1 MKKILYATTAI
12 AAVSAISA
20 ANAQESAMM
29 SAAGN
34 DLSIGGYYEFGY
46 ASRSDDRGGD
56 DGGADSF
63 TYGDSELYIDF
74 ETTSDAGLT
83 YGVQLDF
90 EVVNGNE
97 HAESGDAKNAE
108 ESSIYVSGNFG
119 TIHLGHDDYASD
131 LYNVWAP
138 THEGAFSQYDSI
150 NGLRY
155 SGEGAVLRVID
166 VLGNNTG
173 ADNQTAIATARANFL
188 AGGQF
193 KDPADEDEGRE
204 SFVDTSDIPGLGTR
218 SEVMTA
224 LNSELRGEVPAMSS
238 DFTTEQRDAAL
249 AAATTTATALVNGAF
264 VDDAADSTQL
274 RGLQQDVNL
283 AYTASWTQGN
293 DDAKITYVS
302 PNLGGLSFGG
312 SFADSDSSENSPTAF
327 GGSFTGSVD
336 RIPFVGGGF
345 SYKLAAWQYGN
356 GGDDEA
362 EVSTT
367 HLGVNIGIGDLTL
380 TAAQLSG
387 DISETTE
394 DEVETLELGV
404 GYAVHDA
411 LSVGFS
417 TADASNDDTD
427 EEGSFQSVSLS
438 YTIAPGLKTTAAYNF
453 YDVERDDAQL
463 LENSGTELVWQVE
476 FAF

>member
-56 DGGADSF
+56 DNGSDSF

-97 HAESGDAKNAE
+97 HGESGDAKNAE

-150 NGLRY
+150 NGIRY
-155 SGEGAVLRVID
+155 GEGAGLRVIGLADANADATAARADFAAGTEVD
-166 VLGNNTG
+166 VTTLAGTAVASRSAVETALANQILGDLTG
-173 ADNQTAIATARANFL
+173 ADRTAAQAGANRDAGAIANAVFTDN
-188 AGGQF
+188 
-193 KDPADEDEGRE
+193 
-204 SFVDTSDIPGLGTR
+204 GT
-218 SEVMTA
+218 T
-224 LNSELRGEVPAMSS
+224 LK
-238 DFTTEQRDAAL
+238 
-249 AAATTTATALVNGAF
+249 
-264 VDDAADSTQL
+264 
-274 RGLQQDVNL
+274 GLQQGVNL

-356 GGDDEA
+356 GGDEEA

-394 DEVETLELGV
+394 NEVETLELGV
-404 GYAVHDA
+404 GYAVHDG

-417 TADASNDDTD
+417 TADATNEDAD
-427 EEGSFQSVSLS
+427 EEGTFRSVSLS

-453 YDVERDDAQL
+453 YDVEKSEDL
-463 LENSGTELVWQVE
+463 IENSGTELVWQVE

>member
-56 DGGADSF
+56 DNGADSF

-74 ETTSDAGLT
+74 ETTSDSGLT

-90 EVVNGNE
+90 EVVSGNR
-97 HAESGDAKNAE
+97 HVESGPAKNAE

-119 TIHLGHDDYASD
+119 TIHLGHDDYASTS
-131 LYNVWAP
+131 YNIWAP
-138 THEGAFSQYDSI
+138 THEGSLGQDNSI
-150 NGLRY
+150 HGLRY
-155 SGEGAVLRVID
+155 GEGAASRVIGLSTAAATEIAEARAD
-166 VLGNNTG
+166 FAAGDYIALSRLTGVANQNAVETALEMQILGDLTG
-173 ADNQTAIATARANFL
+173 ADRTAAQPGAERSAAAIAAAVLT
-188 AGGQF
+188 
-193 KDPADEDEGRE
+193 E
-204 SFVDTSDIPGLGTR
+204 VDLTPGELVPGTTPG
-218 SEVMTA
+218 VGVGDGIDNPVT
-224 LNSELRGEVPAMSS
+224 V
-238 DFTTEQRDAAL
+238 
-249 AAATTTATALVNGAF
+249 
-264 VDDAADSTQL
+264 L

-283 AYTASWTQGN
+283 AHTASLTQS
-293 DDAKITYVS
+293 DDNAKISYHS
-302 PNLGGLSFGG
+302 PNFGGLSFGG

-327 GGSFTGSVD
+327 GASFTGSVD
-336 RIPFVGGGF
+336 EIPFVGGGF
-345 SYKLAAWQYGN
+345 SYKLAGWQLGN
-356 GGDDEA
+356 GADDLE
-362 EVSTT
+362 ETSTT

-394 DEVETLELGV
+394 DEVETLEFGI
-404 GYAVHDA
+404 GYDVHDS

-417 TADASNDDTD
+417 TADAKNNDTD
-427 EEGSFQSVSLS
+427 AEGTFQSVSVEYS
-438 YTIAPGLKTTAAYNF
+438 IAPGLKTTAAYNQ
-453 YDVERDDAQL
+453 YEVERNEHLIA
-463 LENSGTELVWQVE
+463 NNGSELVWQVE

>member
-56 DGGADSF
+56 DNGADSF

-74 ETTSDAGLT
+74 ETTSDSGLT

-90 EVVNGNE
+90 EVVSGSR
-97 HAESGDAKNAE
+97 HVESGPAKNAE

-119 TIHLGHDDYASD
+119 TIHLGHDDYASTS
-131 LYNVWAP
+131 YNIWAP
-138 THEGAFSQYDSI
+138 THEGSLGQDNSI
-150 NGLRY
+150 HGLRY
-155 SGEGAVLRVID
+155 GEGAALRFID
-166 VLGNNTG
+166 LDT
-173 ADNQTAIATARANFL
+173 ATAAANRAAFA
-188 AGGQF
+188 AG
-193 KDPADEDEGRE
+193 DN
-204 SFVDTSDIPGLGTR
+204 VDIGMT
-218 SEVMTA
+218 EMQAATA
-224 LNSELRGEVPAMSS
+224 LARTIMS
-238 DFTTEQRDAAL
+238 DNTTADQEFAEEL
-249 AAATTTATALVNGAF
+249 AAAVF
-264 VDDAADSTQL
+264 VDDNGTDVL
-274 RGLQQDVNL
+274 RGLQQDINL
-283 AYTASWTQGN
+283 AHTASLTQS
-293 DDAKITYVS
+293 DDNAKISYHS
-302 PNLGGLSFGG
+302 PNLGGLSFGA

-327 GGSFTGSVD
+327 GASFTGSVD
-336 RIPFVGGGF
+336 KIPFVGGGF
-345 SYKLAAWQYGN
+345 NYKLAGWQLGN
-356 GGDDEA
+356 GADDLE
-362 EVSTT
+362 ETSTT

-394 DEVETLELGV
+394 DEVETLEFGI
-404 GYAVHDA
+404 GYAVHDS

-417 TADASNDDTD
+417 TADANNNDTD
-427 EEGSFQSVSLS
+427 AEGTFQSVSVEYS
-438 YTIAPGLKTTAAYNF
+438 IAPGLKTTAAYNQ
-453 YDVERDDAQL
+453 YEVERNEHLIA
-463 LENSGTELVWQVE
+463 NNGSELVWQVE

>member
-56 DGGADSF
+56 DGGRDSF

-97 HAESGDAKNAE
+97 HGESGDAKNAE

-119 TIHLGHDDYASD
+119 TIHLGHDDFASD

-138 THEGAFSQYDSI
+138 THEGAFSQYDSVHSI
-150 NGLRY
+150 RY
-155 SGEGAVLRVID
+155 GEGAGLRFIGLED
-166 VLGNNTG
+166 NATIAAEHRTNFATG
-173 ADNQTAIATARANFL
+173 A
-188 AGGQF
+188 
-193 KDPADEDEGRE
+193 E
-204 SFVDTSDIPGLGTR
+204 VDLGGTR
-218 SEVMTA
+218 
-224 LNSELRGEVPAMSS
+224 
-238 DFTTEQRDAAL
+238 
-249 AAATTTATALVNGAF
+249 TALVNELGAQIDPDNATAGA
-264 VDDAADSTQL
+264 VVADGIADAVFTDETGTTL
-274 RGLQQDVNL
+274 KGLQQSVNL
-283 AYTASWTQGN
+283 AYTASLTQGS

-302 PNLGGLSFGG
+302 PNLGGLSFAG

-356 GGDDEA
+356 GGDEEA

-387 DISETTE
+387 DISEDTE

-404 GYAVHDA
+404 GYAVHDS

-417 TADASNDDTD
+417 TADATNEDAD
-427 EEGSFQSVSLS
+427 EEGTFRSVSLS

-453 YDVERDDAQL
+453 YDVEKSADL
-463 LENSGTELVWQVE
+463 IENSGTELVWQVE

>member
-46 ASRSDDRGGD
+46 ASRSDDVD
-56 DGGADSF
+56 SENDAADSF

-90 EVVNGNE
+90 EVVNGAS
-97 HAESGDAKNAE
+97 HAESGPAKNAE

-119 TIHLGHDDYASD
+119 TIHLGHANYASD
-131 LYNVWAP
+131 LFNVWAP

-150 NGLRY
+150 NGIRY
-155 SGEGAVLRVID
+155 GYTAQVIGDNATAGEIPRRVLMDPDNSSSAMIPNPAITTYTRISQDFGEGGRNANDEVQALVTVFETNDDDITD
-166 VLGNNTG
+166 AGQALLQQT
-173 ADNQTAIATARANFL
+173 ADNTT
-188 AGGQF
+188 
-193 KDPADEDEGRE
+193 GRN
-204 SFVDTSDIPGLGTR
+204 T
-218 SEVMTA
+218 
-224 LNSELRGEVPAMSS
+224 
-238 DFTTEQRDAAL
+238 L
-249 AAATTTATALVNGAF
+249 AADIVSGSDGTIDTATAQALI
-264 VDDAADSTQL
+264 D
-274 RGLQQDVNL
+274 RGISGDGVKL
-283 AYTASWTQGN
+283 AYTASWTQGT

-302 PNLGGLSFGG
+302 PNLGGLSFGA
-312 SFADSDSSENSPTAF
+312 SFADSDSSENSPTSF

-356 GGDDEA
+356 GGDGLE
-362 EVSTT
+362 ETSTT
-367 HLGVNIGIGDLTL
+367 HLGVNIGIADLTL
-380 TAAQLSG
+380 TAAQLEG
-387 DISETTE
+387 DVSTRNDYELK
-394 DEVETLELGV
+394 TLEFGI

-417 TADASNDDTD
+417 TADAENDAD

-438 YTIAPGLKTTAAYNF
+438 YTIAPGLKTTAAYNQ
-453 YDVERDDAQL
+453 YEVEDNL
-463 LENSGTELVWQVE
+463 LQVSNDGTELVWQVE

>member
-46 ASRSDDRGGD
+46 ASGSDDRGGE

-138 THEGAFSQYDSI
+138 THEGAFSQYDSVHGI
-150 NGLRY
+150 RY
-155 SGEGAVLRVID
+155 SGEGAVSR
-166 VLGNNTG
+166 VLGLSDNATAVAQVRADFLAGDAVDLSADLDNETTGDQLLSVNTR
-173 ADNQTAIATARANFL
+173 ADAITQLTMDIREVFDNDTNDNRTGPEKGTAATAAATAIA
-188 AGGQF
+188 
-193 KDPADEDEGRE
+193 D
-204 SFVDTSDIPGLGTR
+204 
-218 SEVMTA
+218 
-224 LNSELRGEVPAMSS
+224 
-238 DFTTEQRDAAL
+238 
-249 AAATTTATALVNGAF
+249 GAF
-264 VDDAADSTQL
+264 VAGDNTTL
-274 RGLQQDVNL
+274 RGLQGVNL

-327 GGSFTGSVD
+327 GGSFTGAVD

-356 GGDDEA
+356 GGDELA
-362 EVSTT
+362 ETSTT

-404 GYAVHDA
+404 GYAVHDG

-417 TADASNDDTD
+417 TADATNEDAD
-427 EEGSFQSVSLS
+427 EEGTFRSVSLS

-453 YDVERDDAQL
+453 YDVEKDDAQL

>member
-46 ASRSDDRGGD
+46 ASRSDDFSGD
-56 DGGADSF
+56 DNGSDTF
-63 TYGDSELYIDF
+63 TYGESELFIDF

-90 EVVNGNE
+90 EVVNGNQ
-97 HAESGDAKNAE
+97 HDAGGEAANAD

-119 TIHLGHDDYASD
+119 TIHLGHDDYASS
-131 LYNVWAP
+131 LYNIWAP
-138 THEGAFSQYDSI
+138 THEGSISQDDSV

-155 SGEGAVLRVID
+155 GEGAALSVI
-166 VLGNNTG
+166 G
-173 ADNQTAIATARANFL
+173 L
-188 AGGQF
+188 A
-193 KDPADEDEGRE
+193 E
-204 SFVDTSDIPGLGTR
+204 
-218 SEVMTA
+218 
-224 LNSELRGEVPAMSS
+224 
-238 DFTTEQRDAAL
+238 
-249 AAATTTATALVNGAF
+249 TATAESTEAARNTFLEGGS
-264 VDDAADSTQL
+264 VDLSTANIAGLASRANAVSLLEADYISGITSPTGDQRTAATAAANEVADAIFEDNSTDTL
-274 RGLQQDVNL
+274 RGLPGDVNL
-283 AYTASWTQGN
+283 AYTASLTQSSDN
-293 DDAKITYVS
+293 AKISYVS
-302 PNLGGLSFGG
+302 PNLGGLSFGA
-312 SFADSDSSENSPTAF
+312 SFADPKEGDNSPTSF
-327 GGSFTGSVD
+327 GASFTGSVD

-345 SYKLAAWQYGN
+345 SYKLAGWQFGN
-356 GGDDEA
+356 GGDELV
-362 EVSTT
+362 ETSST

-387 DISETTE
+387 DISTTSE
-394 DEVETLELGV
+394 DELETLELGV

-417 TADASNDDTD
+417 TADAKNDDSG
-427 EEGSFQSVSLS
+427 EEGTFQSVSLS
-438 YTIAPGLKTTAAYNF
+438 YTIAPGLKTTAAYNL
-453 YDVERDDAQL
+453 YEVERNEVLVA
-463 LENSGTELVWQVE
+463 NSGSELVWQVE

>member
-56 DGGADSF
+56 DNGADSF

-97 HAESGDAKNAE
+97 HGESGPAKNAE

-138 THEGAFSQYDSI
+138 THEGSFSQYDSI
-150 NGLRY
+150 NGIRY
-155 SGEGAVLRVID
+155 GEGAALRVIGLAPASAAT
-166 VLGNNTG
+166 V
-173 ADNQTAIATARANFL
+173 AATARADFA
-188 AGGQF
+188 AGGAL
-193 KDPADEDEGRE
+193 DADGDN
-204 SFVDTSDIPGLGTR
+204 T
-218 SEVMTA
+218 
-224 LNSELRGEVPAMSS
+224 GEVPLAGLTGIESRSAVETALANQILGDLTGS
-238 DFTTEQRDAAL
+238 DRTAAQAGADRDA
-249 AAATTTATALVNGAF
+249 GAIADAVF
-264 VDDAADSTQL
+264 VDNSTTHL
-274 RGLQQDVNL
+274 KGLQQSVNL

-356 GGDDEA
+356 GGDELA
-362 EVSTT
+362 ETSTT

-404 GYAVHDA
+404 GYAVHDS

-417 TADASNDDTD
+417 TADATNEDAD
-427 EEGSFQSVSLS
+427 EEGTFRSVSLS

-453 YDVERDDAQL
+453 YDVEKNEDL
-463 LENSGTELVWQVE
+463 IENSGTELVWQVE

>member
-46 ASRSDDRGGD
+46 ASRSDDRSGD
-56 DGGADSF
+56 DNGADSF

-97 HAESGDAKNAE
+97 HGESGDAKNAE

-150 NGLRY
+150 NDIRY
-155 SGEGAVLRVID
+155 SGEGAVSR
-166 VLGNNTG
+166 VLGLSDNATRVAQVRADFLAGNQVDLTADLDNETAGDQTLAFTTRGAVITELDRLIDIDIANDANDNRTSAQAMAAATAIADGAFVEG
-173 ADNQTAIATARANFL
+173 ADN
-188 AGGQF
+188 
-193 KDPADEDEGRE
+193 
-204 SFVDTSDIPGLGTR
+204 
-218 SEVMTA
+218 
-224 LNSELRGEVPAMSS
+224 SS
-238 DFTTEQRDAAL
+238 
-249 AAATTTATALVNGAF
+249 
-264 VDDAADSTQL
+264 STL
-274 RGLQQDVNL
+274 RGLQQGVNL

-356 GGDDEA
+356 GGDELA

-404 GYAVHDA
+404 GYAVHDG

-417 TADASNDDTD
+417 TADATNEDAD
-427 EEGSFQSVSLS
+427 EEGTFRSVSLS

-453 YDVERDDAQL
+453 YDVEKDDAQL

>member
-56 DGGADSF
+56 DNGSDSF

-97 HAESGDAKNAE
+97 HGESGPAKNAE

-150 NGLRY
+150 NGIRY
-155 SGEGAVLRVID
+155 GEGAGLRVIGLVDNATEATEARTAFAAGTEVD
-166 VLGNNTG
+166 VSTLTG
-173 ADNQTAIATARANFL
+173 ADVASRNAVEDALADQILGDLTGTERTAAQ
-188 AGGQF
+188 AG
-193 KDPADEDEGRE
+193 AD
-204 SFVDTSDIPGLGTR
+204 
-218 SEVMTA
+218 
-224 LNSELRGEVPAMSS
+224 
-238 DFTTEQRDAAL
+238 RDAA
-249 AAATTTATALVNGAF
+249 AIANAVFTGDNTSTTLK
-264 VDDAADSTQL
+264 
-274 RGLQQDVNL
+274 GLQQGVNL
-283 AYTASWTQGN
+283 AYTASWTQGS

-302 PNLGGLSFGG
+302 PNLGGLSFAG

-356 GGDDEA
+356 GGDEEA

-394 DEVETLELGV
+394 NEVETLELGV
-404 GYAVHDA
+404 GYAVHDS

-417 TADASNDDTD
+417 TADATNEDAD
-427 EEGSFQSVSLS
+427 EEGTFRSLSLS

-453 YDVERDDAQL
+453 YDVEKNEDL
-463 LENSGTELVWQVE
+463 IENSGTELVWQVE

>member
-56 DGGADSF
+56 DNGADSF

-74 ETTSDAGLT
+74 ETTSDSGLT

-90 EVVNGNE
+90 EVVSGNR
-97 HAESGDAKNAE
+97 HVESGPAKNAE

-119 TIHLGHDDYASD
+119 TIHLGHDDYASTS
-131 LYNVWAP
+131 YNIWAP
-138 THEGAFSQYDSI
+138 THEGSLGQDNSI
-150 NGLRY
+150 HGLRY
-155 SGEGAVLRVID
+155 GEGAALRFID
-166 VLGNNTG
+166 LDT
-173 ADNQTAIATARANFL
+173 ATAAANRAAFA
-188 AGGQF
+188 AG
-193 KDPADEDEGRE
+193 DN
-204 SFVDTSDIPGLGTR
+204 VDIGMT
-218 SEVMTA
+218 EMQAATA
-224 LNSELRGEVPAMSS
+224 LARTIMS
-238 DFTTEQRDAAL
+238 DDATADQEFAEEL
-249 AAATTTATALVNGAF
+249 AAAVF
-264 VDDAADSTQL
+264 VDDNGTDVL
-274 RGLQQDVNL
+274 RGLQQDINL
-283 AYTASWTQGN
+283 AHTASLTQS
-293 DDAKITYVS
+293 DDNAKISYHS
-302 PNLGGLSFGG
+302 PNFGGLSFGG

-327 GGSFTGSVD
+327 GASFTGSVD
-336 RIPFVGGGF
+336 KIPFVGGGF
-345 SYKLAAWQYGN
+345 NYKLAGWQLGN
-356 GGDDEA
+356 GADDLE
-362 EVSTT
+362 ETSTT

-394 DEVETLELGV
+394 DEVETLEFGI
-404 GYAVHDA
+404 GYAVHDS

-417 TADASNDDTD
+417 TADAKNNDTD
-427 EEGSFQSVSLS
+427 AEGTFQSVSVEYS
-438 YTIAPGLKTTAAYNF
+438 IAPGLKTTAAYNQ
-453 YDVERDDAQL
+453 YEVERNEHLIA
-463 LENSGTELVWQVE
+463 NNGSELVWQVE

>member
-90 EVVNGNE
+90 EVVNGNS
-97 HAESGDAKNAE
+97 HAESGPAKNAE

-138 THEGAFSQYDSI
+138 THEGAFSQYDTI
-150 NGLRY
+150 NGIRY
-155 SGEGAVLRVID
+155 GEGAALRFIGLETNAEAAAGLRDTFAEGGNVVL
-166 VLGNNTG
+166 
-173 ADNQTAIATARANFL
+173 
-188 AGGQF
+188 
-193 KDPADEDEGRE
+193 
-204 SFVDTSDIPGLGTR
+204 SDISTVTDRADAISDLAMAIHGTGPT
-218 SEVMTA
+218 V
-224 LNSELRGEVPAMSS
+224 
-238 DFTTEQRDAAL
+238 DQDQRDAAT
-249 AAATTTATALVNGAF
+249 ATATALAAVVIVNGDHDGDNATGTGTTPD
-264 VDDAADSTQL
+264 VDYL

-404 GYAVHDA
+404 GYAVHDG

-417 TADASNDDTD
+417 TADATNEDAD
-427 EEGSFQSVSLS
+427 EEGTFRSVSLS

-453 YDVERDDAQL
+453 YDVERSEHL
-463 LENSGTELVWQVE
+463 IENSGTELVWQVE

>member
-56 DGGADSF
+56 DNGADSF

-74 ETTSDAGLT
+74 ETTSDSGLT

-90 EVVNGNE
+90 EVVSGNR
-97 HAESGDAKNAE
+97 HVESGPAKNAE

-119 TIHLGHDDYASD
+119 TIHLGHDDYASTS
-131 LYNVWAP
+131 YNIWAP
-138 THEGAFSQYDSI
+138 THEGSLGQDNSI
-150 NGLRY
+150 HGLRY
-155 SGEGAVLRVID
+155 GEGAALRFID
-166 VLGNNTG
+166 L
-173 ADNQTAIATARANFL
+173 D
-188 AGGQF
+188 
-193 KDPADEDEGRE
+193 
-204 SFVDTSDIPGLGTR
+204 
-218 SEVMTA
+218 
-224 LNSELRGEVPAMSS
+224 
-238 DFTTEQRDAAL
+238 
-249 AAATTTATALVNGAF
+249 TATAAANRAAFAAGDNVDIGMTEMQAATALARTIMSDNATADQEFAEELADAVFIDDNGTD
-264 VDDAADSTQL
+264 VL
-274 RGLQQDVNL
+274 RGLQQDINL
-283 AYTASWTQGN
+283 AHTASLTQS
-293 DDAKITYVS
+293 DDNAKISYHS
-302 PNLGGLSFGG
+302 PNLGGLSFGA

-327 GGSFTGSVD
+327 GASFTGSVD
-336 RIPFVGGGF
+336 KIPFVGGGF
-345 SYKLAAWQYGN
+345 NYKLAGWQLGN
-356 GGDDEA
+356 GADDLE
-362 EVSTT
+362 ETSTT

-394 DEVETLELGV
+394 DEVETLEFGI
-404 GYAVHDA
+404 GYAVHDS

-417 TADASNDDTD
+417 TADANNNDTD
-427 EEGSFQSVSLS
+427 AEGTFQSVSVEYS
-438 YTIAPGLKTTAAYNF
+438 IAPGLKTTAAYNQ
-453 YDVERDDAQL
+453 YEVERNEHLIA
-463 LENSGTELVWQVE
+463 NNGSELVWQVE

>member
-56 DGGADSF
+56 DNGADSF

-90 EVVNGNE
+90 EVVNGNS

-150 NGLRY
+150 NGIRY
-155 SGEGAVLRVID
+155 GDGAASRVIG
-166 VLGNNTG
+166 L
-173 ADNQTAIATARANFL
+173 ADASAAAAAEQARADFN
-188 AGGQF
+188 AGGQI
-193 KDPADEDEGRE
+193 DTATDERTNYVEIG
-204 SFVDTSDIPGLGTR
+204 SLTGAASR
-218 SEVMTA
+218 SAVETA
-224 LNSELRGEVPAMSS
+224 LETQILGDLTGTDR
-238 DFTTEQRDAAL
+238 TAAQPGAARS
-249 AAATTTATALVNGAF
+249 AAAIADAVFVEGSTT
-264 VDDAADSTQL
+264 QIK
-274 RGLQQDVNL
+274 GLQQGVNL
-283 AYTASWTQGN
+283 AYTASLTQGN

-394 DEVETLELGV
+394 DEVETTELGV
-404 GYAVHDA
+404 GYAVHDS

-417 TADASNDDTD
+417 TADATNEDAD

-453 YDVERDDAQL
+453 YDVEKSADL
-463 LENSGTELVWQVE
+463 IENSGTELVWQVE

>member
-56 DGGADSF
+56 DNGADSF

-74 ETTSDAGLT
+74 ETTSDSGLT

-90 EVVNGNE
+90 EVVSGSR
-97 HAESGDAKNAE
+97 HVESGPAKNAE

-119 TIHLGHDDYASD
+119 TIHLGHDDYASTS
-131 LYNVWAP
+131 YNIWAP
-138 THEGAFSQYDSI
+138 THEGSLGQDNSI
-150 NGLRY
+150 HGLRY
-155 SGEGAVLRVID
+155 GEGAALRFID
-166 VLGNNTG
+166 LDT
-173 ADNQTAIATARANFL
+173 ATAAANRAAFA
-188 AGGQF
+188 AG
-193 KDPADEDEGRE
+193 DN
-204 SFVDTSDIPGLGTR
+204 VDISMT
-218 SEVMTA
+218 EMQAATA
-224 LNSELRGEVPAMSS
+224 LARTIMS
-238 DFTTEQRDAAL
+238 DNTTADQEFAEEL
-249 AAATTTATALVNGAF
+249 AAAVF
-264 VDDAADSTQL
+264 VDDNGTDVL
-274 RGLQQDVNL
+274 RGLQQDINL
-283 AYTASWTQGN
+283 AHTASLTQS
-293 DDAKITYVS
+293 DDNAKISYHS
-302 PNLGGLSFGG
+302 PNLGGLSFGA

-327 GGSFTGSVD
+327 GASFTGSVD
-336 RIPFVGGGF
+336 KIPFVGGGF
-345 SYKLAAWQYGN
+345 SYKLAGWQLGN
-356 GGDDEA
+356 GADDLE
-362 EVSTT
+362 ETSTT

-394 DEVETLELGV
+394 DEVETLEFGI
-404 GYAVHDA
+404 GYAVHDS

-417 TADASNDDTD
+417 TADANNNDTD
-427 EEGSFQSVSLS
+427 AEGTFQSVSVEYS
-438 YTIAPGLKTTAAYNF
+438 IAPGLKTTAAYNQ
-453 YDVERDDAQL
+453 YEVERNEHLIA
-463 LENSGTELVWQVE
+463 NNGSELVWQVE

>member
-46 ASRSDDRGGD
+46 ASRSDDFSGD
-56 DGGADSF
+56 DGGSDSF

-119 TIHLGHDDYASD
+119 TIHLGHDDFASD

-150 NGLRY
+150 NGIRY
-155 SGEGAVLRVID
+155 GEAAGLRVIGD
-166 VLGNNTG
+166 
-173 ADNQTAIATARANFL
+173 AMDNATANAL
-188 AGGQF
+188 ADFVEGGSLINR
-193 KDPADEDEGRE
+193 DDEDEGRNDYIHFDNITGISNRADVVARVRATDPAE
-204 SFVDTSDIPGLGTR
+204 GLTGA
-218 SEVMTA
+218 EATA
-224 LNSELRGEVPAMSS
+224 AN
-238 DFTTEQRDAAL
+238 
-249 AAATTTATALVNGAF
+249 AAADRAAEAIAAAVLTE
-264 VDDAADSTQL
+264 VDVTPDDGVDNPVTVL
-274 RGLQQDVNL
+274 RGLQQGVGL
-283 AYTASWTQGN
+283 AYTASWTQGS

-312 SFADSDSSENSPTAF
+312 SFADSDSSDNSPTAF

-394 DEVETLELGV
+394 DEVETLEFGV
-404 GYAVHDA
+404 GYAVHDS

-453 YDVERDDAQL
+453 YDVERSEHL
-463 LENSGTELVWQVE
+463 IENSGTELVWQVE

>member
-56 DGGADSF
+56 DNGADSF

-97 HAESGDAKNAE
+97 HAESGPAKNAE

-150 NGLRY
+150 NGIRY
-155 SGEGAVLRVID
+155 GDGAASRIIGLSTADATVTAPALASFAAGGNDDGEVVL
-166 VLGNNTG
+166 TG
-173 ADNQTAIATARANFL
+173 LTGVDTRTNAEAALERQILTGVTSPTTAQTAA
-188 AGGQF
+188 
-193 KDPADEDEGRE
+193 AD
-204 SFVDTSDIPGLGTR
+204 
-218 SEVMTA
+218 
-224 LNSELRGEVPAMSS
+224 
-238 DFTTEQRDAAL
+238 TEAKAIV
-249 AAATTTATALVNGAF
+249 AAAFAGTGDTLK
-264 VDDAADSTQL
+264 
-274 RGLQQDVNL
+274 GLQQSVNL

-302 PNLGGLSFGG
+302 PNLGGLSFAG

-356 GGDDEA
+356 GGDEEA

-394 DEVETLELGV
+394 NEVETLELGV
-404 GYAVHDA
+404 GYAVHDG

-417 TADASNDDTD
+417 TADATNEDAD
-427 EEGSFQSVSLS
+427 EEGTFRSLSLS

-453 YDVERDDAQL
+453 YDVEKNADL
-463 LENSGTELVWQVE
+463 IENSGTELVWQVE

>member
-74 ETTSDAGLT
+74 ETTSDSGLT

-90 EVVNGNE
+90 EVVSGNR
-97 HAESGDAKNAE
+97 HVESGPAKNAE

-119 TIHLGHDDYASD
+119 TIHLGHDDYASTS
-131 LYNVWAP
+131 YNIWAP
-138 THEGAFSQYDSI
+138 THEGSLGQDNSI
-150 NGLRY
+150 HGLRY
-155 SGEGAVLRVID
+155 GEGAALRFID
-166 VLGNNTG
+166 LDTATSAANRAAFAAG
-173 ADNQTAIATARANFL
+173 DNVDIGMTEMQAATAL
-188 AGGQF
+188 ARTIMS
-193 KDPADEDEGRE
+193 DNTTADQEFAEE
-204 SFVDTSDIPGLGTR
+204 
-218 SEVMTA
+218 
-224 LNSELRGEVPAMSS
+224 
-238 DFTTEQRDAAL
+238 L
-249 AAATTTATALVNGAF
+249 AAAVF
-264 VDDAADSTQL
+264 VDDNGTDVL
-274 RGLQQDVNL
+274 RGLQQDINL
-283 AYTASWTQGN
+283 AHTASLTQS
-293 DDAKITYVS
+293 DDNAKISYHS
-302 PNLGGLSFGG
+302 PNFGGLSFGA

-327 GGSFTGSVD
+327 GASFTGSVD
-336 RIPFVGGGF
+336 KIPFVGGGF
-345 SYKLAAWQYGN
+345 NYKLAGWQLGN
-356 GGDDEA
+356 GADDLE
-362 EVSTT
+362 ETSTT

-387 DISETTE
+387 DISEENE
-394 DEVETLELGV
+394 DEVETLEFGI
-404 GYAVHDA
+404 GYAVHDS

-417 TADASNDDTD
+417 TADANNNDTD
-427 EEGSFQSVSLS
+427 AEGTFQSVSVEYS
-438 YTIAPGLKTTAAYNF
+438 IAPGLKTTAAYNQ
-453 YDVERDDAQL
+453 YEVERNEHLIA
-463 LENSGTELVWQVE
+463 NNGSELVWQVE

>member
-90 EVVNGNE
+90 EVVNGNS
-97 HAESGDAKNAE
+97 HAESGPAKNAE

-138 THEGAFSQYDSI
+138 THEGAFSQYDTI
-150 NGLRY
+150 NGIRY
-155 SGEGAVLRVID
+155 GEGAALRFIGLETNAEAAAGFRDTFAEGGNVVL
-166 VLGNNTG
+166 
-173 ADNQTAIATARANFL
+173 
-188 AGGQF
+188 
-193 KDPADEDEGRE
+193 
-204 SFVDTSDIPGLGTR
+204 SDITGVDNTTDAISDLAAAIVGTGPT
-218 SEVMTA
+218 V
-224 LNSELRGEVPAMSS
+224 
-238 DFTTEQRDAAL
+238 DQDQRDAAT
-249 AAATTTATALVNGAF
+249 ATATALAAVVIVDGDHDGDNTTADVAF
-264 VDDAADSTQL
+264 L

-283 AYTASWTQGN
+283 AYTASWTRGN

-356 GGDDEA
+356 GGDEEA

-404 GYAVHDA
+404 GYAVHDG

-417 TADASNDDTD
+417 TADATNEDAD
-427 EEGSFQSVSLS
+427 EEGTFRSLSLS

-453 YDVERDDAQL
+453 YDVERSEHL
-463 LENSGTELVWQVE
+463 IENSGTELVWQVE

>member
-46 ASRSDDRGGD
+46 ASGSDDRGGED
-56 DGGADSF
+56 NGADSF
-63 TYGDSELYIDF
+63 TYGESELFIDF

-90 EVVNGNE
+90 EVVNGNQ
-97 HAESGDAKNAE
+97 HAESGDAANAD

-119 TIHLGHDDYASD
+119 TIHLGHDDFASD

-138 THEGAFSQYDSI
+138 THEGAFSQYDSVHGI
-150 NGLRY
+150 RY
-155 SGEGAVLRVID
+155 SGEGAVSRV
-166 VLGNNTG
+166 LAL
-173 ADNQTAIATARANFL
+173 ADNSTTARTNFL
-188 AGGQF
+188 AGG
-193 KDPADEDEGRE
+193 DNEDEIADGEDPNGKIELDSLTGTNVATRTAVVTE
-204 SFVDTSDIPGLGTR
+204 LDRLILLDLNADTSDNR
-218 SEVMTA
+218 SA
-224 LNSELRGEVPAMSS
+224 SAKG
-238 DFTTEQRDAAL
+238 DAAE
-249 AAATTTATALVNGAF
+249 AAAEAIANGAF
-264 VDDAADSTQL
+264 VDNSTTQL
-274 RGLQQDVNL
+274 RALPKVNL
-283 AYTASWTQGN
+283 AYTASWTQGS

-345 SYKLAAWQYGN
+345 NYKLAAWQYGN
-356 GGDDEA
+356 GGDGNA
-362 EVSTT
+362 EISTT

-387 DISETTE
+387 DISKNTE
-394 DEVETLELGV
+394 DEVETLEFGV

-417 TADASNDDTD
+417 TADATNEDAD

-453 YDVERDDAQL
+453 YDVEKDDAQL